1 MTTIRSLQEHW
12 KLALGILCLGLLSL
26 GPAQA
31 ALNGGWST
39 MLPYQFERITADGIG
54 IVSGIDIEVMQ
65 AAARR
70 AGFRAAFEEVSRASN
85 VKAVRAGQLDFSLAE
100 QPRASAH
107 DWAWFT
113 LPYRKAS
120 VAIVMRRGEL
130 QPWKG
135 ADPRESLRRLLESGA
150 TIAVNWTFDP
160 GPEATALLESD
171 AFRGQVLDAAT
182 DADSVAHLLTGE
194 ADAVIGD
201 RRSMASAVVQA
212 GAVRRVRSLPGDLNR
227 PELSIMLSKKTVSST
242 TFQALDRALR
252 EMRDTGEL
260 NRIARHSLVPE
271 VLRPALQ
278 TLWFRSF
285 DIIGT
290 IAFAISGVLIARR
303 ERYDIVGALVLAA
316 LPAVGGGV
324 MRDLISGR
332 SPIGILQSPTL
343 LLLVLGTVLAAL
355 FIYAI
360 HDIWGNSHAAEP
372 AQGENDPFR
381 WASTRGLLE
390 VSDAIGLA
398 AFTVTGVI
406 VAAVQRCEPLWLW
419 GPLLAAMTAAG
430 GGVLRD
436 VLRSQADIPTLKG
449 TLYPE
454 IALFWGLVYSLMIH
468 FIGPDLLLSTVLM
481 MTITVIIAGFL
492 SRIVVINFGWHSLFL
507 SFPARRAH

>member
-54 IVSGIDIEVMQ
+54 VVNGIDIEVMQ

-70 AGFRAAFEEVSRASN
+70 AGIRTAFEEVSRVSN
-85 VKAVRAGQLDFSLAE
+85 VQAVRAGQLDFSLAA
-100 QPRASAH
+100 QPQASAR

-130 QPWKG
+130 QQWKG
-135 ADPRESLRRLLESGA
+135 ADPTESLRRL
-150 TIAVNWTFDP
+150 
-160 GPEATALLESD
+160 
-171 AFRGQVLDAAT
+171 
-182 DADSVAHLLTGE
+182 
-194 ADAVIGD
+194 
-201 RRSMASAVVQA
+201 
-212 GAVRRVRSLPGDLNR
+212 
-227 PELSIMLSKKTVSST
+227 
-242 TFQALDRALR
+242 
-252 EMRDTGEL
+252 
-260 NRIARHSLVPE
+260 
-271 VLRPALQ
+271 
-278 TLWFRSF
+278 
-285 DIIGT
+285 
-290 IAFAISGVLIARR
+290 
-303 ERYDIVGALVLAA
+303 LAA

-360 HDIWGNSHAAEP
+360 HDIWGNSYAAEP

-449 TLYPE
+449 TIYPE
-454 IALFWGLVYSLMIH
+454 IALFWGLIYSLMIY

-492 SRIVVINFGWHSLFL
+492 SRIVVVHFAWHSLFI
-507 SFPARRAH
+507 SFPERRAHRILPKR